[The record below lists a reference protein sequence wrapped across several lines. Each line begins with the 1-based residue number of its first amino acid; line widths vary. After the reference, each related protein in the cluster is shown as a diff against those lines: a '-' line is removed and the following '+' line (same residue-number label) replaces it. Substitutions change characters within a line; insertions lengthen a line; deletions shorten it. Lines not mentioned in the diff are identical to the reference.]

1 MMYELKSKKT
11 GYVSVVDEETYSKLK
26 AKDELKKYT
35 IEKQH
40 TPVKVIPEEIVTKKK
55 VTKSEQNNES

>member
-11 GYVSVVDEETYSKLK
+11 GLTQVIDEDTYNALK
-26 AKDELKKYT
+26 KTDQLKKYT

-40 TPVKVIPEEIVTKKK
+40 KPIKVIPAEIVTKKK
-55 VTKSEQNNES
+55 QTKSESDNES

>member
-11 GYVSVVDEETYSKLK
+11 GLTQVIDEDTYNTLK
-26 AKDELKKYT
+26 KTDRLKKYT

-40 TPVKVIPEEIVTKKK
+40 KPVNVVPAEIVTKKK
-55 VTKSEQNNES
+55 QTNTQANNES